1 MILTNPSKLIESF
14 PNRENEIQ
22 QLTEICQEFES
33 PELINEGNTTA
44 PSKRIIDLIPEYE
57 GEKVVAAPLTAR
69 KIGIAKIREKC
80 PHFNDWIG
88 QLESLSST

>member
-1 MILTNPSKLIESF
+1 MIESF